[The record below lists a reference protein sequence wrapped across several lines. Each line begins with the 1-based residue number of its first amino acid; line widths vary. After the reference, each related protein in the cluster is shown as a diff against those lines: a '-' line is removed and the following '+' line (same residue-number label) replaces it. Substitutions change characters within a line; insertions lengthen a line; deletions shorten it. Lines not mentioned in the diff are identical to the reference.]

1 MKSILQGRAGG
12 SFPREITNGYA
23 MNDHSTPP
31 AMPDRFVVAIDGP
44 AGSGKSTMARRL
56 ADRLGFVNIDTGAM
70 YRAVTAVMLDAGRN
84 PADET
89 AAETV
94 ARGMS
99 LHFEL
104 AEDGQKTI
112 VNGAD
117 FTARIRRPDVD
128 SAVSVVA
135 AHPGVRRI
143 LVQTQRRMG
152 GTGRVVMEGRD
163 IGSHVFPDA
172 DVKFYLAA
180 RDETRAERRGKDLS
194 AQGSA
199 APHEQTLAGIKT
211 RDRLDSQRAA
221 SPLVKPEGAFEI
233 DTSDLTIDEALG
245 KMLEITLFRI
255 DSRSGGPG
263 KSSEERTDNIRM
275 TASHKGAIRRV
286 RDEDYASSVAEADL
300 GEDVLGDSYSEY
312 EALVNV
318 SMQACKEG
326 QLVTGVVIS
335 RTASHIIVD
344 VGFKSEGRIAIG
356 EFGSQGPALKVGDRV
371 DVLLESSEDAEGQ
384 VILSKDK
391 ANKIKV
397 WDEIAKVYESNSV
410 IEGVI
415 TSKIKGG
422 LTVDIGLKAFLPGSQ
437 IDLRPIKNLD
447 RLIGERHKYRIIKMN
462 KKRGNIVLSR
472 RVLLE
477 EERKISKGNA
487 LSQLEDGK
495 VVEGVVKNI
504 TDYGAFIDLGGID
517 GLLHITDMSW
527 GRVNHPSE
535 MFSIGDTVKVMVLK
549 FDKVT
554 ERVSLGLKQTTPDPW
569 TNAENKYKPTTR
581 VSGKIVSIADYGA
594 FIELE
599 EGIEGLVHISEMTWN
614 KHIRHPGKLVN
625 IGDQVEAVVLSLDRE
640 KKRISLGMKQIEA
653 NPWETIE
660 DRYPA
665 GAIIEGRV
673 RNLADFGA
681 FVELEDG
688 VDGLIHISDMSWTQ
702 KVKHPSE
709 LLKKRDK
716 VRCIVLSVDKE
727 NERLSLGLKQLEKDP
742 WDGVEGRF
750 PIGSEVKCIITK
762 VANFGA
768 FAELESGIE
777 GLIHVSQLSTNRIA
791 NPRKAV
797 KVGQDV
803 TAKVIKLDA
812 ANRRIGLSIKAFLEG
827 LSPEEV
833 ERELRAMEE
842 AAGSEDADQTG
853 DDDGAAEGASDE
865 ASNEAANEGA
875 EGGKES

>member
-1 MKSILQGRAGG
+1 
-12 SFPREITNGYA
+12 
-23 MNDHSTPP
+23 
-31 AMPDRFVVAIDGP
+31 
-44 AGSGKSTMARRL
+44 
-56 ADRLGFVNIDTGAM
+56 
-70 YRAVTAVMLDAGRN
+70 
-84 PADET
+84 
-89 AAETV
+89 
-94 ARGMS
+94 
-99 LHFEL
+99 
-104 AEDGQKTI
+104 
-112 VNGAD
+112 
-117 FTARIRRPDVD
+117 
-128 SAVSVVA
+128 
-135 AHPGVRRI
+135 
-143 LVQTQRRMG
+143 
-152 GTGRVVMEGRD
+152 
-163 IGSHVFPDA
+163 
-172 DVKFYLAA
+172 
-180 RDETRAERRGKDLS
+180 
-194 AQGSA
+194 
-199 APHEQTLAGIKT
+199 
-211 RDRLDSQRAA
+211 
-221 SPLVKPEGAFEI
+221 
-233 DTSDLTIDEALG
+233 
-245 KMLEITLFRI
+245 
-255 DSRSGGPG
+255 
-263 KSSEERTDNIRM
+263 M

-286 RDEDYASSVAEADL
+286 RNEDYASSVAEADI
-300 GEDVLGDSYSEY
+300 GEDTLGDSYSEY
-312 EALVNV
+312 EALVNT

-344 VGFKSEGRIAIG
+344 VGFKSEGRIAVS
-356 EFGSQGPALKVGDRV
+356 EFGSQGPALKVGDKV

-397 WDEIAKVYESNSV
+397 WDEIAKVYESNAV

-447 RLIGERHKYRIIKMN
+447 RLIGERYKFRIIKMN

-477 EERKISKGNA
+477 EERKISKENA
-487 LSQLEDGK
+487 LSLLEEGK
-495 VVEGVVKNI
+495 VVEGIVKNI

-535 MFSIGDTVKVMVLK
+535 MFAIGDTVKVMVLK

-554 ERVSLGLKQTTPDPW
+554 ERVSLGVKQTTPDPW

-640 KKRISLGMKQIEA
+640 KKRISLGMKQIES

-660 DRYPA
+660 ERYPA

-702 KVKHPSE
+702 KIKHPSE

-742 WDGVEGRF
+742 WDGVEARF
-750 PIGSEVKCIITK
+750 PIGLEVKCVITK

-842 AAGSEDADQTG
+842 AAGSEDVEQVG
-853 DDDGAAEGASDE
+853 DDNGAAEGGSDE
-865 ASNEAANEGA
+865 VADEVAD
-875 EGGKES
+875 GGKEG